1 MVIQLDAGWKSEN
14 LGWSYLLVESLM
26 FLNSESGFLVIS
38 LMFLFVWSK
47 LLMSKM
53 SFMVMISLDE
63 VEYVNIPHKCIMLF
77 IFLECCI
84 LIDKILHAMSCYK
97 L

>member
-14 LGWSYLLVESLM
+14 LGWSYPLVESLM

-38 LMFLFVWSK
+38 FMFLFVWSK

-53 SFMVMISLDE
+53 SFLIKINLDE
-63 VEYVNIPHKCIMLF
+63 VESVNIPHKCIMLF
-77 IFLECCI
+77 ILLDCCV
-84 LIDKILHAMSCYK
+84 LIDKI
-97 L
+97 